1 MAPQGS
7 QKPKVQSGNEI
18 PDYDFFMFAHLQ
30 RFPGHCEATV
40 TPRIR
45 NMDVARLGDSSL
57 LSFVSPS
64 LSFYFIILN
73 FTCYSI
79 PSVWS
84 ISSVFSSQVLVH
96 FKIFNCIKI
105 IHATQLKNQIQG
117 LLGDL
122 VADSA
127 FPMQGAQIQS
137 LAREL
142 DPTCRSRDP
151 VQPNK

>member
-1 MAPQGS
+1 MVIFYSGDMLSRGDRINITVHIWHHRAAKNLKSS
-7 QKPKVQSGNEI
+7 QVMKSPI
-18 PDYDFFMFAHLQ
+18 MTFLMFAHLQ

-105 IHATQLKNQIQG
+105 IHAT
-117 LLGDL
+117 
-122 VADSA
+122 
-127 FPMQGAQIQS
+127 
-137 LAREL
+137 
-142 DPTCRSRDP
+142 
-151 VQPNK
+151 